1 MPSSQYWG
9 LDGNNLTQA
18 VKNGSLPESRVT
30 DMATRMVASWYQMGQ
45 DTGFPARGVG
55 MPSKFYT
62 PHPPVYARDPS
73 SKEFLLDGALEGHV
87 LVKNVNNALP
97 LNKPKLISVYGYD
110 APSPLEM
117 NVGGPNDF
125 IGGTW
130 VYGYESVLD
139 YLVFV
144 SDTSPPQ
151 IAGNG
156 TIISGGGSGAN
167 SPAYISAPFDA
178 IKEQAYQDDTSL
190 FWDFMNVDPTVDTS
204 TDACLVFINAFA
216 TEGDDRTGLHGKCPS
231 HICST
236 CILIA
241 FRRLFRCVDQ
251 ECSIELQQHHRH
263 NSQCWYPPRGPMD

>member
-1 MPSSQYWG
+1 MSDTGLSSAAAGLDVAMPSSSFWG
-9 LDGNNLTQA
+9 VDGGNLTQA
-18 VKNGSLPESRVT
+18 VKNGSLAESRVT
-30 DMATRMVASWYQMGQ
+30 DMATRLVASWYQMGQ
-45 DTGFPARGVG
+45 DVGFPARGIG
-55 MPSKFYT
+55 MPSIFYT

-73 SKEFLLDGALEGHV
+73 SKQFLIDGALEGHV

-97 LNKPKLISVYGYD
+97 LKKPKLLSVYGYD

-117 NVGGPNDF
+117 NVGGLNDL

-139 YLVFV
+139 YLSFI
-144 SDTSPPQ
+144 SGAPATQ
-151 IAGNG
+151 IAFNG

-190 FWDFMNVDPTVDTS
+190 FWDFMNVDPAVDTN

-216 TEGDDRTGLHGKCPS
+216 SEFVDRSGLHGEC
-231 HICST
+231 
-236 CILIA
+236 
-241 FRRLFRCVDQ
+241 LFPFFLSFFLSSFTDN
-251 ECSIELQQHHRH
+251 I
-263 NSQCWYPPRGPMD
+263 